1 MRHSFATGQFILL
14 YSIIVL
20 IFKFFDCHDICTKPE
35 LRKYEKVIFESD
47 AYSYVSNQSGSNTNI
62 QSHHYYY
69 SRMIRSDQSPPIV
82 SGTFERL
89 VDTKDIDA
97 KFPFTFYGSQV
108 VKFRILTTGRIEMY
122 DKAYSGV
129 VRNYVRS
136 GYYVKTDIS
145 DRRELLAVR
154 MSYYPD
160 AGGEIPAFTIT
171 TLIHP
176 NGKISIYY
184 ANIPRVASRIERP
197 SGIYKWLNCGET
209 DCPKYDSTE
218 ACHGSTPPKTRCIW
232 CETANMCI
240 TRSDEDTY
248 EFKVNGCKN
257 KVSD

>member
-47 AYSYVSNQSGSNTNI
+47 AYSY
-62 QSHHYYY
+62 SHHYYY

-160 AGGEIPAFTIT
+160 AGGE
-171 TLIHP
+171 
-176 NGKISIYY
+176 N
-184 ANIPRVASRIERP
+184 
-197 SGIYKWLNCGET
+197 
-209 DCPKYDSTE
+209 CPKYDSTE

>member
-47 AYSYVSNQSGSNTNI
+47 AYSY
-62 QSHHYYY
+62 SHHYYY